1 MRGCYTEN
9 RMQKGQTFLGFLIS
23 VAILT
28 ILSSALFTLVL
39 TSYELITFTRAR
51 VTARH
56 IAQQKMENVR
66 NLPYDTIGTVGGIP
80 TGTLAQIE
88 NTVQNGLNYRIKTD
102 IVYVDDPFDN
112 VAPTDL
118 LPTDYKRIRVDV
130 SWEGLA
136 ESDINPVT
144 MITDIAPKGLE
155 TAEGGGTLSI
165 LVFNANAQPVDQA
178 AVTISATE
186 TTPQINLNLMTNQ
199 SGRVILPGAP
209 ICNSCYQIT
218 VTKEGYSSDRTYS
231 TLEVANPLKPRVTV
245 LEGQVSEVSFAID
258 RLSAINISTLTDRAN
273 GFINLPNVEM
283 TLRGNKTIGTDVA
296 DFPVYKYEEGLTTDA
311 NGQLTAQ
318 NLEWDNYTIILSETS
333 PFDITGTNPLNPFT
347 VDPAQTLGIDVA
359 LTSHTDNNLLLVFTD
374 QADNLLENVDVTLS
388 DGAGFEKN
396 TTTGLLDTPDFGQ
409 AFFGSL
415 ENKTYTIDATITGF
429 LPLNGNFPVSAQTVE
444 KIILT
449 PE

>member
-1 MRGCYTEN
+1 M
-9 RMQKGQTFLGFLIS
+9 GFLIS

-283 TLRGNKTIGTDVA
+283 TLRGNKTI
-296 DFPVYKYEEGLTTDA
+296 
-311 NGQLTAQ
+311 
-318 NLEWDNYTIILSETS
+318 
-333 PFDITGTNPLNPFT
+333 
-347 VDPAQTLGIDVA
+347 
-359 LTSHTDNNLLLVFTD
+359 
-374 QADNLLENVDVTLS
+374 
-388 DGAGFEKN
+388 
-396 TTTGLLDTPDFGQ
+396 
-409 AFFGSL
+409 
-415 ENKTYTIDATITGF
+415 
-429 LPLNGNFPVSAQTVE
+429 
-444 KIILT
+444 
-449 PE
+449 